1 MAHSIDGSAIG
12 LPLVVDESLE
22 AEAPPAG
29 ERAAARQV
37 VLALFDEHRAGA
49 VRYARSFG
57 VPDGVAEDVVQEAFL
72 ALFVHVSRGG
82 PRTNLT
88 GWIFR
93 VTQRLAL
100 RQRAREARVA
110 RLASRAGLQPPQPSP
125 GPEEQLA
132 AGRRQARLA
141 AAVNALPER
150 DRRCLILRAE
160 GVRYRDIARQLGISL
175 GSVANAIARALA
187 RLRRLDEE

>member
-1 MAHSIDGSAIG
+1 MAQSIDGSAIG
-12 LPLVVDESLE
+12 LSLGIDGPL
-22 AEAPPAG
+22 G
-29 ERAAARQV
+29 AAAPAACDPESARQI
-37 VLALFDEHRAGA
+37 VLALFDEHHAGA
-49 VRYARSFG
+49 LRYARSFG
-57 VPDGVAEDVVQEAFL
+57 LADGAGEDVVQEVFL

-82 PRTNLT
+82 ARTNLS

-100 RQRAREARVA
+100 RQRSREARVA
-110 RLASRAGLQPPQPSP
+110 RLASWAGAHPPEAVPS
-125 GPEEQLA
+125 PEEQLA

-160 GVRYRDIARQLGISL
+160 GVRYRDIAHQLGISL
-175 GSVANAIARALA
+175 GSVANAVARALA
-187 RLRRLDEE
+187 RLRSLDEE

>member
-12 LPLVVDESLE
+12 LPIAIDDGLDAAAAP
-22 AEAPPAG
+22 AEGP
-29 ERAAARQV
+29 AAARQI

-49 VRYARSFG
+49 VRYARTFG
-57 VPDGVAEDVVQEAFL
+57 LADGVAEDVVQETFL

-82 PRTNLT
+82 ARTNLT

-110 RLASRAGLQPPQPSP
+110 RLMRHTPVRPTPEIPS
-125 GPEEQLA
+125 PEEQLA
-132 AGRRQARLA
+132 AGRRQARLVE
-141 AAVNALPER
+141 AVNALPER

-160 GVRYRDIARQLGISL
+160 GVRYRDIAGQLGISL

-187 RLRRLDEE
+187 RLRSLDEG

>member
-12 LPLVVDESLE
+12 LPLGLDAARE
-22 AEAPPAG
+22 APAPPALDP
-29 ERAAARQV
+29 AAARQI

-49 VRYARSFG
+49 LRYARSFG
-57 VPDGVAEDVVQEAFL
+57 LADGAGEDVVQEVFL

-82 PRTNLT
+82 ARTNLT

-110 RLASRAGLQPPQPSP
+110 RLSGWAPLRPAEAISN
-125 GPEEQLA
+125 PEEQLA

-175 GSVANAIARALA
+175 GSVANAVARALT
-187 RLRRLDEE
+187 RLRSIDEG

>member
-1 MAHSIDGSAIG
+1 MAHSIDGSTID
-12 LPLVVDESLE
+12 LPLGIDDPIE
-22 AEAPPAG
+22 AAVPSASDP
-29 ERAAARQV
+29 AAARQI

-49 VRYARSFG
+49 LRYVRSLGLA
-57 VPDGVAEDVVQEAFL
+57 DGAGEDVVQEVFL

-82 PRTNLT
+82 ACTNLT

-100 RQRAREARVA
+100 RQRARDERAG
-110 RLASRAGLQPPQPSP
+110 RLAWRAGAHRPAAIPSP
-125 GPEEQLA
+125 EERLV

-141 AAVNALPER
+141 AAVSALPER

-160 GVRYRDIARQLGISL
+160 GVRYRDIAHQLGISL
-175 GSVANAIARALA
+175 GAVANAIARALA
-187 RLRRLDEE
+187 RLRRVDEG

>member
-12 LPLVVDESLE
+12 LPLVIDDPLE
-22 AEAPPAG
+22 AAPPAG
-29 ERAAARQV
+29 EPAAARQV

-57 VPDGVAEDVVQEAFL
+57 LADGTAEDVVQEAFL

-82 PRTNLT
+82 ARTNLT

-100 RQRAREARVA
+100 RQRARDARIARVTWW
-110 RLASRAGLQPPQPSP
+110 AGVRPPDAIPN
-125 GPEEQLA
+125 PEEQMA
-132 AGRRQARLA
+132 ADRRRSRLV
-141 AAVNALPER
+141 AAVSALPER

-175 GSVANAIARALA
+175 GSVANAVARALA
-187 RLRRLDEE
+187 RLRSIDEG

>member
-12 LPLVVDESLE
+12 LPLGIDDPLDV
-22 AEAPPAG
+22 AAPPACDP
-29 ERAAARQV
+29 AAARQI

-49 VRYARSFG
+49 LRYARSFG
-57 VPDGVAEDVVQEAFL
+57 LADGVGEDVVQEVFL

-82 PRTNLT
+82 ARTNLT

-110 RLASRAGLQPPQPSP
+110 RLTWWAGVHRPEEIPN
-125 GPEEQLA
+125 PEEQLA

-141 AAVNALPER
+141 AAVSALPER

-175 GSVANAIARALA
+175 GSVANAVARALA
-187 RLRRLDEE
+187 RLRSIDER